1 MEYESEA
8 TPKIEG
14 KMNAFTLEIL
24 SPEGSAFKGNVS
36 SVSLPTFA
44 GVITVL
50 PGHTN
55 LVTKL
60 RQGEIIIDSGNSGG
74 IKKITVT
81 GGFAEIYSNT
91 MNIVA
96 EFAINS
102 DEANKS
108 KIAEAVKLAKEMKLR
123 KKDAVD
129 SAVIESQLKKA
140 VYELKS
146 NASVKRKKI

>member
-1 MEYESEA
+1 
-8 TPKIEG
+8 
-14 KMNAFTLEIL
+14 MNSFVLEIL
-24 SPEGSAFKGNVS
+24 SPDGSAFKGNVY
-36 SVSLPTFA
+36 SVSLPTSA
-44 GVITVL
+44 GIITVL

-60 RQGEIIIDSGNSGG
+60 KHGEIIIDPSNSGG
-74 IKKITVT
+74 VKKIAVT
-81 GGFAEIYSNT
+81 GGFVEIYANT
-91 MNIVA
+91 VNIVA

-102 DEANKS
+102 DETNKN

-140 VYELKS
+140 VFELKS
-146 NASVKRKKI
+146 NASIKRKKR